1 MDNTIERIASYAR
14 AFRFDMLDKD
24 AVHQCKRRVI
34 DTLGCALGSYAAEP
48 CQIARDLA
56 MRVKQESGALIFGTS
71 HRTLPEL
78 AAFANGVMARYLDGN
93 DTFPGGGGHP
103 SDLISPVLAIA
114 DATGADGSAA
124 IAAIALAYEVYY
136 AFFGG
141 ACILRDRGLDHAFFT
156 AVGSAVGASKL
167 LGVNQEKLANAVSLS
182 ITPNVALHATRRGHL
197 SMWKGCAGGNAA
209 RNGVFAALLAS
220 AGMTGPENAIEG
232 SDGLRQLVG
241 KFALG
246 ELAKESGTFAVT
258 RSNLKYFLSEYH
270 SQAPITV
277 ALRLSR
283 ELRPQD
289 IESVTIHTYWFTW
302 SEIGSGPEKWHPT
315 TRESADHSLPFII
328 AAVLIDR
335 EFSDAIFSEERL
347 RDPQVHALADK
358 VTVKEEP
365 EFTRRFPSIIPCRIE
380 IRTRA
385 GDIKTDSVDY
395 PRGHVKNPMSDEEV
409 VVKFKNLASR
419 VLAPG
424 QIDAVMERAWNLEKA
439 HNVRSLLEAL
449 RIH

>member
-1 MDNTIERIASYAR
+1 
-14 AFRFDMLDKD
+14 MLDKD
-24 AVHQCKRRVI
+24 AIHQCKRRII
-34 DTLGCALGSYAAEP
+34 DTLGCAIGGYGAQP
-48 CQIARDLA
+48 CQIARDIA
-56 MRVKQESGALIFGTS
+56 MRVRQESGALVFGTS

-78 AAFANGVMARYLDGN
+78 AVFANGVMARYLDGN

-103 SDLISPVLAIA
+103 SDLISAVLAIA
-114 DATGADGSAA
+114 DATGAHGSAA

-141 ACILRDRGLDHAFFT
+141 SHIFRDRGLDHAFFA
-156 AVGSAVGASKL
+156 AVSSAIGAAKL
-167 LGVNQEKLANAVSLS
+167 LGLDREKLANAVSLS
-182 ITPNVALHATRRGHL
+182 ITPNVALHATRRGNL

-209 RNGVFAALLAS
+209 RNGVFAALLAL

-232 SDGLRQLVG
+232 SDGLHQLIG
-241 KFALG
+241 NFAVG
-246 ELAKESGTFAVT
+246 ELAKASGTFAVT
-258 RSNLKYFLSEYH
+258 QSNLKYFLSEYH

-283 ELRPQD
+283 QLRPED

-358 VTVKEEP
+358 VTVKEDP

-380 IRTRA
+380 IRTRT

-419 VLAPG
+419 VLAPE
-424 QIDAVMERAWNLEKA
+424 QIDSVLERAWDLEEA
-439 HNVRSLLEAL
+439 QNVRSLLEAL
-449 RIH
+449 HIH